1 MSADTGNGDL
11 LRASRSPQTLAR
23 NGVRRLNHIPLFIVG
38 GIVIVVA
45 LLIAWTASERGKA
58 VAVKTED
65 HGGNARDFALAV
77 AGDKAGY
84 IPPAH
89 VAPVATPTP
98 TMLNAPEPIPVG
110 TPAPNEE
117 AEARKKAFFQALFA
131 SSAVSD
137 PVLQQVSNAHQQ
149 AISAAE
155 AAKAVKADPNNLGG
169 STPGDIAEYQRQAA
183 AAQRMMGINGGQP
196 PGPADPNSL
205 STYNG
210 YRDRWK
216 LNSRLEA
223 PTTSYI
229 LRTGSIIPA
238 LLLSAMDAELPGT
251 IIAQVSQDVFDTP
264 SGDYLLI
271 PQGSRLVGEY
281 SSAIQ
286 YGQSRIF
293 VAWQRIIYPD
303 GSALD
308 IGAMPGADQQGEAGF
323 SDKVDNHFVRIFG
336 SAILLSAVTAA
347 TNWATNHNQTGFNG
361 NGFSASDALSEAVGQ
376 QLGQATA
383 HLLDKNLS
391 IAPTIKIRPG
401 YRFNV
406 LAVKDLTFDR
416 PYVVGN
422 Y

>member
-11 LRASRSPQTLAR
+11 LRASRSPQAVAR
-23 NGVRRLNHIPLFIVG
+23 VRRLNHIPLFICG
-38 GIVIVVA
+38 AIALVVA
-45 LLIAWTASERGKA
+45 VLIAWTAAERGKA

-65 HGGNARDFALAV
+65 HGGNARDFAMAV
-77 AGDKAGY
+77 AGEKAGY
-84 IPPAH
+84 IAPAY
-89 VAPVATPTP
+89 VASSPTPTP
-98 TMLNAPEPIPVG
+98 PALNAPEPVPAA

-131 SSAVSD
+131 TSAISD
-137 PVLQQVSNAHQQ
+137 PVLQQVANAHQQ

-155 AAKAVKADPNNLGG
+155 AAKAVRADPNNLGG
-169 STPGDIAEYQRQAA
+169 STPGDIADYQRQAA
-183 AAQRMMGINGGQP
+183 AAQRLVEINGGVP
-196 PGPADPNSL
+196 PAPTDPNSL
-205 STYNG
+205 STYSG

-216 LNSRLEA
+216 LNTHLEA
-223 PTTSYI
+223 PTTPYI
-229 LRTGSIIPA
+229 LRTGAVIPG

-251 IIAQVSQDVFDTP
+251 IIAQVSQDVYDTP
-264 SGDYLLI
+264 TGNYLLI

-281 SSAIQ
+281 SNAVQ

-308 IGAMPGADQQGEAGF
+308 IGAMPGADEQGQGGF
-323 SDKVDNHFVRIFG
+323 NDKVDNHFLRIFG
-336 SAILLSAVTAA
+336 SAILMSAVTAA
-347 TNWATNHNQTGFNG
+347 TNWATNHNQGGFNS
-361 NGFSASDALSEAVGQ
+361 NGYSASSALSEAVGQ

-391 IAPTIKIRPG
+391 IAPTLKIRPG
-401 YRFNV
+401 YRFNI

-416 PYVVGN
+416 PYMVGN

>member
-1 MSADTGNGDL
+1 MSADSGNGDL
-11 LRASRSPQTLAR
+11 LRAGRSPQTLAR
-23 NGVRRLNHIPLFIVG
+23 TGVRRLNHIPLLICGAIAV
-38 GIVIVVA
+38 VVA
-45 LLIAWTASERGKA
+45 VLIAWTAAERGKA

-65 HGGNARDFALAV
+65 HGGSARDFAMAV

-84 IPPAH
+84 IPPAYA
-89 VAPVATPTP
+89 APSPTP
-98 TMLNAPEPIPVG
+98 ALPALNAPEALPAA

-131 SSAVSD
+131 TSAIID

-149 AISAAE
+149 AISAAD
-155 AAKAVKADPNNLGG
+155 AAKAVRADPNNLGG
-169 STPGDIAEYQRQAA
+169 STPGDIADYQRQALA
-183 AAQRMMGINGGQP
+183 AERLLGVNGGQP

-205 STYNG
+205 ATYSG

-216 LNSRLEA
+216 LNTHLEA
-223 PTTSYI
+223 PTTPYI
-229 LRTGSIIPA
+229 LRIGAVIPG

-251 IIAQVSQDVFDTP
+251 IIAQVSQDVYDTP
-264 SGDYLLI
+264 TGNYLLI

-281 SSAIQ
+281 SNAIQ
-286 YGQSRIF
+286 YGQARIF

-323 SDKVDNHFVRIFG
+323 NDQVNNHFIRIFG
-336 SAILLSAVTAA
+336 SALLMSAITAA
-347 TNWATNHNQTGFNG
+347 TNWATNHNQAGFNS
-361 NGFSASDALSEAVGQ
+361 NGYSASSALSEAVGQ

-383 HLLDKNLS
+383 HLLKKNLS
-391 IAPTIKIRPG
+391 IAPTLTIRPG
-401 YRFNV
+401 YRFNIV
-406 LAVKDLTFDR
+406 VTKDLEFQA

>member
-1 MSADTGNGDL
+1 MSVDAGNGDL
-11 LRASRSPQTLAR
+11 LRAGRSPQTLAR
-23 NGVRRLNHIPLFIVG
+23 GGVRRLNHIPLFICGAIAV
-38 GIVIVVA
+38 VVA
-45 LLIAWTASERGKA
+45 VLIAWTACERGKA

-65 HGGNARDFALAV
+65 HGGSAHDFAMAV

-84 IPPAH
+84 IAPAY
-89 VAPVATPTP
+89 VAPSPTPAQSALNAAEAVPVATPA
-98 TMLNAPEPIPVG
+98 M
-110 TPAPNEE
+110 NEE

-131 SSAVSD
+131 TSGVND

-169 STPGDIAEYQRQAA
+169 STPGDITQYERKVLDAERLL
-183 AAQRMMGINGGQP
+183 GLNGGQP
-196 PGPADPNSL
+196 PPLPDPNSL
-205 STYNG
+205 ATYNG
-210 YRDRWK
+210 HGDRWK
-216 LNSRLEA
+216 INTHLEA
-223 PTTSYI
+223 PTTPYI
-229 LRTGSIIPA
+229 LRTGAVIPG

-251 IIAQVSQDVFDTP
+251 IIAQVSQDVYDTP
-264 SGDYLLI
+264 TGNYILI

-281 SSAIQ
+281 SNAVQ

-308 IGAMPGADQQGEAGF
+308 IGAMPGADEQGQGGF
-323 SDKVDNHFVRIFG
+323 NDKVDNHFLRIFG
-336 SAILLSAVTAA
+336 SAILMSAVTAA
-347 TNWATNHNQTGFNG
+347 TNWATNHNQAGFNS
-361 NGFSASDALSEAVGQ
+361 NGYSASSALSEAVGQ

-383 HLLDKNLS
+383 HLLEKNLS
-391 IAPTIKIRPG
+391 IAPTLQIRPG

-406 LAVKDLTFDR
+406 LAVRDLTFEH
-416 PYVVGN
+416 PYVVAS